1 MATTAVAK
9 EEQVHLKRVFTLWGC
24 VAYVVSTMIGT
35 GIFITPN
42 RVFALTGSPAAS
54 LAVWTGTAVINFVCA
69 FCYVELGLTFPK
81 SGSDYVFIHE
91 AFGEFPSFVFS
102 FGLVVFRNSSA
113 RAAYALAFSN
123 YFLQIFWDGCH
134 PPILLKKILAVLVL
148 STLGMI
154 NSYSAKLGVQTAG
167 IASMAKMLGVLS
179 IVLPGI
185 GYIFLGKADHL
196 ADFTANSSE
205 DIGDYVT
212 AFYGV
217 YFTFSGAFFIV
228 NVIEEV
234 CEPVK
239 RNLILGIIISV
250 GFVTVL
256 FILTNVALFAV
267 LSPTEI
273 ISSEAVAMTFV
284 CKLLPGAKWFMPLI
298 VALSVF
304 GSVNNSIIHG
314 SRLTLSGTRN
324 GHFPRSLS
332 LVQDRLATPISSVFF
347 NTAISIFM
355 VSFNDLFSLIV
366 YVSYLTNVTI
376 ALSVF
381 GLIYCRL
388 KRPELERPFKLPLWI
403 PCLYVLVLLVL
414 LVYPFVNKPMET
426 CLSLMILFS
435 GVPLYFLF
443 VRKTFITENE
453 KFLRFQ
459 AWTTHSLQKLF
470 MALPATF
477 DDDKTQETLEKTDV
491 FEQNGGTHSNGKIA
505 ETNGRTLE
513 KHPLLNGKVD

>member
-1 MATTAVAK
+1 MSKSKSEK
-9 EEQVHLKRVFTLWGC
+9 EDELKGKPVHLKRVFTLWGC

-35 GIFITPN
+35 GIFVTPKN
-42 RVFALTGSPAAS
+42 VYMLTGSPAAN
-54 LAVWTGTAVINFVCA
+54 LAVWIGTAVINFVCA

-123 YFLQIFWDGCH
+123 YFLQVFWEGCH
-134 PPILLKKILAVLVL
+134 PPALLKKMLAALVL
-148 STLGMI
+148 SLLGVI

-167 IASMAKMLGVLS
+167 VASMAKMLGVLS

-185 GYIFLGKADHL
+185 AYLFMGKTEYL
-196 ADFTANSSE
+196 EDFTANSSS
-205 DIGDYVT
+205 DLGDYVT

-234 CEPVK
+234 KEPVK
-239 RNLILGIIISV
+239 KNLILSVILSV

-256 FILTNVALFAV
+256 FILTNVALMAV
-267 LSPTEI
+267 LSPSEI
-273 ISSEAVAMTFV
+273 ISSEAVANTFIN
-284 CKLLPGAKWFMPLI
+284 KLFPGAKWFMPII
-298 VALSVF
+298 VAISVF

-324 GHFPRSLS
+324 GHFPESLS
-332 LVQDRLATPISSVFF
+332 LVQNRLATPITSIVF
-347 NTAISIFM
+347 NIVISIFM
-355 VSFNDLFSLIV
+355 VSFNDIFSLIV

-381 GLIYCRL
+381 GLIYCRI
-388 KRPELERPFKLPLWI
+388 KRPELKRPFKLPLVI

-414 LVYPFVNKPMET
+414 LIYPFYNKPFET
-426 CLSLMILFS
+426 SLSIVILLS
-435 GVPLYFLF
+435 GIPLYFLL
-443 VRKTFITENE
+443 VRKNSISENK
-453 KFLRFQ
+453 KFLQFQ
-459 AWTTHSLQKLF
+459 SWITHTTQKLF
-470 MALPATF
+470 LAVPATF
-477 DDDKTQETLEKTDV
+477 DDDNLVQT
-491 FEQNGGTHSNGKIA
+491 NGKSEA
-505 ETNGRTLE
+505 ANGKPEGHR
-513 KHPLLNGKVD
+513 PLLNGNLD